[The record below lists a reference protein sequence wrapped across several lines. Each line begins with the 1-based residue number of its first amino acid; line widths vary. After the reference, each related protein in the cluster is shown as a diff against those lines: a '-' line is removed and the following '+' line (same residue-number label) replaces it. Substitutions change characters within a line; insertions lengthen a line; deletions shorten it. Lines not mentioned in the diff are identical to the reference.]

1 MVSQEDQQ
9 KSDEEIDPLRDGV
22 RDLISFLNIDN
33 FNVDTLNRE
42 DLEMMREY
50 IMQQILEQ
58 PEEVQK
64 PITETK

>member
-58 PEEVQK
+58 PDEVQK
-64 PITETK
+64 PITDSK